1 VILNRFATDFRV
13 LLRAMGFGMAHT
25 IIRAGA
31 ITNCLLFVAGRPCQ
45 LRMLSEFT
53 DRAYNFCMNNA
64 AAKKPQVIIVGAGF
78 GGLEAAK
85 KLACEDVRLTVIDRT
100 NYHLFQPLLYQVAT
114 AALSPADIAA
124 PVRAILSKCR
134 NVEVILAEVESVD
147 VETRKVKTNDMVF
160 DYDFLILATGARH
173 SYFGHNEWEKLAPGL
188 KSLEDAVELRRRIL
202 LAFEFAE
209 KITDE
214 AARKAAMTFVIIG
227 GGPTGVEMA
236 GAIAEISRYTLARD
250 FRHIDPSQAQ
260 VILIE
265 GGPRLLA
272 AYPEDLSESARKQLV
287 ELGVQVRTNARATNL
302 TEAGVQIDGEFFPCR
317 VKIWAAG
324 NNASFVAKTLGAP
337 ADRVGRVIVN
347 DDLTIP
353 QHPEVQVIG
362 DLANF
367 SHQNGEPLPGVSPV
381 AMQQGRHAARNILR
395 MIRGQQPQRFRYF
408 DKGSMATIG
417 RNKAVAD
424 LKFFHLSGLPAWLAW
439 LFVHIISL
447 VGFRNRVLVLIQ
459 WAWAYLT
466 FNKGARLIT
475 RNFQSEHRPPA

>member
-1 VILNRFATDFRV
+1 MQSTE
-13 LLRAMGFGMAHT
+13 
-25 IIRAGA
+25 
-31 ITNCLLFVAGRPCQ
+31 P
-45 LRMLSEFT
+45 
-53 DRAYNFCMNNA
+53 
-64 AAKKPQVIIVGAGF
+64 KKPQVIIIGAGF

-85 KLACEDVRLTVIDRT
+85 KLACKDVRLTIIDRT

-124 PVRAILSKCR
+124 PIRGILSKCK

-147 VETRKVKTNDMVF
+147 VETKKVKTKDRVF
-160 DYDFLILATGARH
+160 DYDYLIIATGARH
-173 SYFGHNEWEKLAPGL
+173 SYFGHDEWEKLAPGL

-209 KITDE
+209 KTTDE
-214 AARKAAMTFVIIG
+214 SERNAAMTFVVIG

-236 GAIAEISRYTLARD
+236 GAIAEISRYTLAKD
-250 FRHIDPSQAQ
+250 FRHIDPSKAR

-265 GGPRLLA
+265 GNPRLLA
-272 AYPEDLSESARKQLV
+272 AYPPDLSESARKQLE
-287 ELGVQVRTNARATNL
+287 ELGVDVRTGARVTDI
-302 TEAGVQIDGEFFPCR
+302 TESGVKLDGEFIPCR

-324 NNASFVAKTLGAP
+324 NTASFVGKTLIAP
-337 ADRVGRVIVN
+337 VDRVGRVIVN

-353 QHPEVQVIG
+353 GHPEVQVIG

-367 SHQNGEPLPGVSPV
+367 SHQTGEPLPGVSPV

-395 MIRGQQPQRFRYF
+395 MIRGEKPRPFRYF
-408 DKGSMATIG
+408 DKGSISTIG

-424 LKFFHLSGLPAWLAW
+424 LKFFHLSGLFAWLAW
-439 LFVHIISL
+439 LFVHIIFL
-447 VGFRNRVLVLIQ
+447 VGFRNRLLVLIQ

-466 FNKGARLIT
+466 FDKGARLIT

>member
-1 VILNRFATDFRV
+1 
-13 LLRAMGFGMAHT
+13 
-25 IIRAGA
+25 
-31 ITNCLLFVAGRPCQ
+31 
-45 LRMLSEFT
+45 
-53 DRAYNFCMNNA
+53 MNV
-64 AAKKPQVIIVGAGF
+64 KPHVIIVGAGF

-85 KLACEDVRLTVIDRT
+85 KLACEDVRVTVIDRT

-134 NVEVILAEVESVD
+134 NVEVILAEVQSVD
-147 VETRKVKTNDMVF
+147 VEAKKVKTLDLEI
-160 DYDFLILATGARH
+160 DYDYLILATGARH

-202 LAFEFAE
+202 MAFEYAE
-209 KITDE
+209 EITDE
-214 AARKAAMTFVIIG
+214 AARRAAMNFVIIG

-236 GAIAEISRYTLARD
+236 GAIAEISRYTLAKD
-250 FRHIDPSQAQ
+250 FRHINPSEAR

-265 GGPRLLA
+265 GEPRLLA
-272 AYPEDLSESARKQLV
+272 AYPPDLSESARKQLTD
-287 ELGVQVRTNARATNL
+287 LGVEVRTSTRATNL
-302 TEAGVQIDGEFFPCR
+302 TEAGVQIGDEFIPCR

-324 NNASFVAKTLGAP
+324 NMASFVGKTLGAP

-353 QHPEVQVIG
+353 GHPEVQVIG

-367 SHQNGEPLPGVSPV
+367 PHQTGQPLPGISPV
-381 AMQQGRHAARNILR
+381 AMQEGRHAARNVLA
-395 MIRGQQPQRFRYF
+395 MIQGRKPRRFRYW
-408 DKGSMATIG
+408 DKGTMATIG

-424 LKFFHLSGLPAWLAW
+424 LKFVHLSGRLAWLAW
-439 LFVHIISL
+439 LFVHVIFL
-447 VGFRNRVLVLIQ
+447 VGFRNRLLVLFQ

-466 FNKGARLIT
+466 FDKGARLIT
-475 RNFQSEHRPPA
+475 RNFQSEQRPLA